1 VQPVRKLHHD
11 DAHVVHHGQ
20 QHLPD
25 VFGLAR
31 FGSQQVQ
38 PVDFRDPFDER
49 GDVRPEAFGDA
60 LRGHARVLDHVVQK
74 RGAERRDVQLHVRQD
89 VRDFQGMRK
98 VRVARLAQLRA
109 VLLGGKIE
117 RPPQELNVARG
128 ARLPHFFDQ
137 LEEAHLQGLGRAL
150 RLAADADQ
158 RRESYGL
165 FQRRHVPVFYV
176 YLMPQGRK
184 EFRACPTRAGR
195 LVGRASVCRAHSRT
209 AKRKAA
215 RCRAASY

>member
-1 VQPVRKLHHD
+1 MQPVGQLHHD

-25 VFGLAR
+25 VFCLAR
-31 FGSQQVQ
+31 FGSQEIQ

-49 GDVRPEAFGDA
+49 GDVRPESLGDA
-60 LRGHARVLDHVVQK
+60 LRGYARVLDHVVQE

-89 VRDFQGMRK
+89 VRDFQGMRQ
-98 VRVARLAQLRA
+98 VGVARLAQLRA
-109 VLLGGKIE
+109 VLLGGKIK
-117 RPPQELNVARG
+117 RAPQELDVARG

-150 RLAADADQ
+150 RLAADANE

-165 FQRRHVPVFYV
+165 FQRRHVPVF
-176 YLMPQGRK
+176 
-184 EFRACPTRAGR
+184 
-195 LVGRASVCRAHSRT
+195 
-209 AKRKAA
+209 
-215 RCRAASY
+215 